1 MRFLIDENFPY
12 SALERLQHPGHDVM
26 AVRDL
31 MRGAPD
37 EDILVRSRT
46 ENRVLITADKDF
58 GEMIFAR
65 KDTAPGILL
74 VRSRTSRPAAK
85 VELATQAIDDLGERL
100 VGSFVVAGEEG
111 TRVRR
116 IQ

>member
-1 MRFLIDENFPY
+1 MRFLVDENFPY
-12 SALERLQHPGHDVM
+12 SAVEHLRRLGHDVV
-26 AVRDL
+26 AVRDV

-37 EDILVRSRT
+37 EGILARSRA

-65 KDTAPGILL
+65 KDAAAGILL
-74 VRSRTSRPAAK
+74 IRSRTSRPAAK
-85 VELATQAIDDLGERL
+85 VELAVRAINDLGERL

-116 IQ
+116 MQ